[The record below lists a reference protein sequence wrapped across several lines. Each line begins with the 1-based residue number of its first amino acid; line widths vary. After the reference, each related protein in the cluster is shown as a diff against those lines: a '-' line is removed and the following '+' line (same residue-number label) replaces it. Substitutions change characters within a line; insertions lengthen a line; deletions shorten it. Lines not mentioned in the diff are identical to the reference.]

1 MKIPENISGLEEPYV
16 GKFRDWQ
23 EHEYPLI
30 RYKGVFDWPGL
41 YRYTKF
47 WIEDNRYKFHEK
59 RYKHKWGE
67 VEVDFI
73 GERKIDEM
81 HRNWVHVYFHIW
93 NLKDIEVIENGKK
106 VKRNSGRIHIMIDTS
121 VEVDYSKRFDQN
133 NFTRM
138 LGRWWLTIRQKEF
151 EPQYLEKYTY
161 EVYRLHQEIKI
172 LLNMTTDTN
181 AY

>member
-1 MKIPENISGLEEPYV
+1 MHLPKNISKWRP
-16 GKFRDWQ
+16 RDW
-23 EHEYPLI
+23 EEYQFPLI

-67 VEVDFI
+67 VEVDFM

-81 HRNWVHVYFHIW
+81 QRYWVYVHFHIW
-93 NLKDIEVIENGKK
+93 NLKEIETIEEGKK
-106 VKRNSGRIHIMIDTS
+106 VKRNTGRIHIKIWTE
-121 VEVDYSKRFDQN
+121 VEVDYTARFDEN

-138 LGRWWLTIRQKEF
+138 LGRWWMTIRDKEF
-151 EPQYLEKYTY
+151 VPQHLEKIS
-161 EVYRLHQEIKI
+161 EDVYHLHHDIKI